1 MAMTDLLSI
10 GILPVVLTLTAFL
23 LGQQLQQKLK
33 SPILNPILIAVI
45 LVLIFLRFTGISVKT
60 YQSGMSSLSWLLT
73 PATICLAVPMYEQFR
88 LLKKNLWAI
97 AAGVSAGSVSC
108 LVMILLFGMAVG
120 FEPVLTVSL
129 LPKSITTAMGMVLA
143 EQNGGIPALSSVA
156 ILITGILGNLIGPFL
171 CRILKLTDP
180 ISQGVAYGTASHI
193 IGTSKAT
200 QIDPLAG
207 AVSSL
212 SLVIAA
218 ILTALVFP
226 FLCTFI

>member
-1 MAMTDLLSI
+1 MADFLMSLPLFCLLLTVGAFQIGLWCQKKTGSI
-10 GILPVVLTLTAFL
+10 LC
-23 LGQQLQQKLK
+23 
-33 SPILNPILIAVI
+33 NPILISAALVGAVLLLLDI
-45 LVLIFLRFTGISVKT
+45 DLAA
-60 YQSGMSSLSWLLT
+60 YQSNTAGLSWLLT
-73 PATICLAVPMYEQFR
+73 PATVCFAVPLYRQMKV
-88 LLKKNLWAI
+88 LKKSLPAVMTGV
-97 AAGVSAGSVSC
+97 AAGTAVSLISIFLMC
-108 LVMILLFGMAVG
+108 LVWKLDR
-120 FEPVLTVSL
+120 VLSVSL

>member
-1 MAMTDLLSI
+1 MGDFLMSLPLFCLL
-10 GILPVVLTLTAFL
+10 LTVGAFL
-23 LGQQLQQKLK
+23 FGLWCQKKTGL
-33 SPILNPILIAVI
+33 ILFNPILISAALVGAVLLLLDI
-45 LVLIFLRFTGISVKT
+45 DIAT
-60 YQSGMSSLSWLLT
+60 YQDKTSGISWLLT
-73 PATICLAVPMYEQFR
+73 PATVCFAVPLYRQMKV
-88 LLKKNLWAI
+88 LKKNLPAVI
-97 AAGVSAGSVSC
+97 IGVTVGTAVSLGSIFLMC
-108 LVMILLFGMAVG
+108 LVWKLDRQLS
-120 FEPVLTVSL
+120 VSL

-143 EQNGGIPALSSVA
+143 EQNGGIPALSSLA
-156 ILITGILGNLIGPFL
+156 ILITGILGNFIGPFL
-171 CRILKLTDP
+171 CKLLKLTDP

-212 SLVIAA
+212 SLVVAG